1 MERIG
6 IPIPGWPDYTI
17 DDADVVRSY
26 KRDKEKIL
34 AQNGK
39 SDRNRRV
46 DMERFVNGVK
56 QHYTV
61 GTSRLQYCVEN
72 NIDPWTLKNSG
83 IIIINGELA
92 TEEQRLDEI
101 RKEVVEQNMKTWPIE
116 LTEHVYQRCRK
127 FLDLQRKAQQTNN
140 VDELIIELKNN
151 QNLIGSVL
159 SSIYKITAYNLPVID
174 EVVREAITQYCERV
188 VKCNQIFPDMIGS
201 VASRARRLLR
211 YRDRERKLVYHRDN
225 EFWNKQH

>member
-17 DDADVVRSY
+17 DDADVVRKY
-26 KRDKEKIL
+26 KRDKVKIL
-34 AQNGK
+34 AQQGI
-39 SDRNRRV
+39 SRGSRRV
-46 DMERFVNGVK
+46 DLLRIVDGVK
-56 QHYTV
+56 QRYLV
-61 GTSRLQYCVEN
+61 GISRLRYCVEN
-72 NIDPWTLKNSG
+72 NIDPWMLKNSG

-101 RKEVVEQNMKTWPIE
+101 RKKVVEQNMKTWPIE

-211 YRDRERKLVYHRDN
+211 YRDRERRLVYHRDN
-225 EFWNKQH
+225 KFWNKQH